1 MKRLFDYFKR
11 YNITDKNLQQ
21 FLYKHGRIRHYRE
34 QAIYPQDEQ
43 SVWCFIIEGAVALE
57 YDASSKIVIDC
68 VYIRHDYFTSD
79 EHVFTQRGEEGQYVF
94 LEDSIIYEIDSK
106 DFQYALSAFHLLERM
121 FNILKQHQL
130 NLTRHLVRV
139 IKIPSEERIHY
150 MYKKLP
156 MVLHKLNVAQ
166 RRALLNI
173 SNNREYYKALRYWQK
188 K

>member
-1 MKRLFDYFKR
+1 MDRLFDYFRR
-11 YNITDKNLQQ
+11 YNITNEGLQQ
-21 FLYKHGRIRHYRE
+21 FLYEHGKIRDYRE
-34 QAIYPQDEQ
+34 QNVYPQENQ

-57 YDASSKIVIDC
+57 YDTGGKIVIDC
-68 VYIRHDYFTSD
+68 VYIQHDYFTST
-79 EHVFTQRGEEGQYVF
+79 EHVFTERGEEGQYVM
-94 LEDSIIYEIDSK
+94 LANSVIYEITSK
-106 DFQYALSAFHLLERM
+106 DFQYALSAFPLLERM

-156 MVLHKLNVAQ
+156 TVLHKLNVAQ

-173 SNNREYYKALRYWQK
+173 SNNREYYKALRYWQRK
-188 K
+188 